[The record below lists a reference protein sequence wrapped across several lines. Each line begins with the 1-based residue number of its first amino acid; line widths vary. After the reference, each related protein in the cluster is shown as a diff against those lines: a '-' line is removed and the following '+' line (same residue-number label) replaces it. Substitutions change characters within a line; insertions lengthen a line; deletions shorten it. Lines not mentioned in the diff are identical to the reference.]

1 VVSGRF
7 GSVVTAMVTP
17 FDEGGAL
24 DPDRAVELA
33 RHLESHG
40 SDALVLAGTT
50 GEGPVLSDQE
60 KLDLFES
67 VASRVSV
74 PVLAATGS
82 NDTAHSVALT
92 RRAAATGVAGFLV
105 VTPYYNRPSPAG
117 IAAHFRAIAQASD
130 LPIVLYDIPVR
141 TGRRIG
147 TDQIVALASE
157 VPTIVGLKD
166 ATGDV
171 AGAARVAATCPDGFD
186 VYSGDDALTLPIL
199 SVGGVGVISV
209 AAHWAGTAFGQMI
222 SAFRRGAVEEARA
235 VNAALDESY
244 RFQSTG
250 DHPNPV
256 PAKAM
261 CRALGLAV
269 GQCRLP
275 HPPAPASLDE
285 EAVAVL
291 GRLRAMQ
298 PEISD
303 GLHGVRQSVA

>member
-1 VVSGRF
+1 MVSARF

-17 FDEGGAL
+17 FDEHGAL
-24 DPDRAVELA
+24 EVDRAVELA
-33 RHLESHG
+33 RHLESNG
-40 SDALVLAGTT
+40 SDGLVLAGTT

-60 KLDLFES
+60 KLDLFEA
-67 VASRVSV
+67 VASRVTV
-74 PVLAATGS
+74 PVLAATGT

-92 RRAAATGVAGFLV
+92 RRAADTGIAGLLV

-117 IAAHFRAIAQASD
+117 VAAHFQAIAQASD

-147 TDQIVALASE
+147 TDQIVALARE

-171 AGAARVAATCPDGFD
+171 AGAARVAAACPDGFD

-209 AAHWAGTAFGQMI
+209 AAHWAAAAFGHMI
-222 SAFRRGAVEEARA
+222 SSFRQGAVDEARA
-235 VNAALDESY
+235 VNTALDESY
-244 RFQSTG
+244 RFQSTA

-261 CRALGLAV
+261 CRALGIAV

-275 HPPAPASLDE
+275 HPPAPAALDD
-285 EAVAVL
+285 EAAAVL
-291 GRLRAMQ
+291 GRLRAAG
-298 PEISD
+298 PEPS
-303 GLHGVRQSVA
+303 GRLHGVRQPVG